1 MRVGGKRRLVV
12 PPNLGYGARG
22 AGNDIPPNTVLVFD
36 MEVTSVF

>member
-22 AGNDIPPNTVLVFD
+22 AGNDIPPNTVLVFE
-36 MEVTSVF
+36 MTLNSVY